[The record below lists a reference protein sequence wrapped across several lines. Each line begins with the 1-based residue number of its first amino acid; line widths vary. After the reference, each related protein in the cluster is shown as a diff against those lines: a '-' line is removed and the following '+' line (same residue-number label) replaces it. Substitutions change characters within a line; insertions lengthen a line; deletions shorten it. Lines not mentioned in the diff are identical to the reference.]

1 MIKDYPKRVFCK
13 HAILLLGSLL
23 IPTSLFSNEKVNKL
37 LLGNVTVNGKK
48 ISKDS
53 YINLDKETE
62 IITKS
67 DLAIVKNN
75 SNGFLIRPNTKIRFF
90 ENKIVELIK
99 GSVHGI
105 FGKQENEL
113 KIKTPRGNIGIR
125 GTVTYI
131 EHEESYNRTYVCN
144 CYGETSVYDLNMK
157 KLKTLISKYHSPV
170 IIDKDNKI
178 QSSPYDYPLN
188 HYDDNIANIVKR
200 NPKRFIGLGTV
211 PMQNSSLAIQEL
223 IRCKEIGLRGIQIGS
238 HINDWNLDRAEL
250 FPIFQKCEELEMSI
264 FVHPWDMMGKEKM
277 EKYWLPWLVG
287 MPAET
292 SLAICSMIF
301 GGVFERLPNLKVA
314 FAHGGGSFPA
324 TIGRIEHGFNVRP
337 DLCAIDNNVNPRDYL
352 GNFYL
357 DSLVHEPK
365 MLDFIVDIMGEDK
378 ICLGTDY
385 PFPLG
390 ELESGKLINE
400 MKYTNAKKAKLL
412 AENALNW
419 LGINKEDFI

>member
-1 MIKDYPKRVFCK
+1 M
-13 HAILLLGSLL
+13 
-23 IPTSLFSNEKVNKL
+23 NKL
-37 LLGNVTVNGKK
+37 FTIDIHTHILPENIPNFREKFGYGGFVSLEHHKPCCAKMMMDDKFFREVGDNCWSDEVRIKECDEQGVDVQVLSTVPVMF
-48 ISKDS
+48 SYWAKDQ
-53 YINLDKETE
+53 D
-62 IITKS
+62 
-67 DLAIVKNN
+67 
-75 SNGFLIRPNTKIRFF
+75 
-90 ENKIVELIK
+90 
-99 GSVHGI
+99 
-105 FGKQENEL
+105 
-113 KIKTPRGNIGIR
+113 
-125 GTVTYI
+125 
-131 EHEESYNRTYVCN
+131 
-144 CYGETSVYDLNMK
+144 
-157 KLKTLISKYHSPV
+157 TLIVSEF
-170 IIDKDNKI
+170 
-178 QSSPYDYPLN
+178 LN
-188 HYDDNIANIVKR
+188 DNIADIVKR
-200 NPKRFIGLGTV
+200 NPRRFIGLGTV

-390 ELESGKLINE
+390 ELEPGKLINK

>member
-1 MIKDYPKRVFCK
+1 M
-13 HAILLLGSLL
+13 
-23 IPTSLFSNEKVNKL
+23 NKL
-37 LLGNVTVNGKK
+37 FTIDIHTHILPENIPSFKEKFGYGGFVSLDHHKPCCAKMMMDDKFFREVDDNCWSDEARIKECDKLGVDVQVLSTVPVMF
-48 ISKDS
+48 S
-53 YINLDKETE
+53 YWAK
-62 IITKS
+62 
-67 DLAIVKNN
+67 
-75 SNGFLIRPNTKIRFF
+75 
-90 ENKIVELIK
+90 
-99 GSVHGI
+99 
-105 FGKQENEL
+105 
-113 KIKTPRGNIGIR
+113 
-125 GTVTYI
+125 
-131 EHEESYNRTYVCN
+131 
-144 CYGETSVYDLNMK
+144 
-157 KLKTLISKYHSPV
+157 
-170 IIDKDNKI
+170 DKDTLVVAEF
-178 QSSPYDYPLN
+178 LN
-188 HYDDNIANIVKR
+188 DHIADIVKR

-211 PMQNSSLAIQEL
+211 PMQNSDLAIQEL
-223 IRCKEIGLRGIQIGS
+223 IRCKELGLRGIQIGS

-337 DLCAIDNNVNPRDYL
+337 DLCAIDNKVNPRDYL

-365 MLDFIVDIMGEDK
+365 MLEFIVDMMGEDK

-390 ELESGKLINE
+390 ELEPGKLINE
-400 MKYTNAKKAKLL
+400 MNYTNAKKSKLL

-419 LGINKEDFI
+419 LGVKKEDFI

>member
-1 MIKDYPKRVFCK
+1 M
-13 HAILLLGSLL
+13 
-23 IPTSLFSNEKVNKL
+23 NKL
-37 LLGNVTVNGKK
+37 FTIDIHTHILPENIPNFREKFGYGGFVSLEHHKPCCAKMMMDDKFFREVGDNCWSDEVRIKECDEQGVDVQVLSTVPVMF
-48 ISKDS
+48 SYWAKDEDT
-53 YINLDKETE
+53 LTVAE
-62 IITKS
+62 
-67 DLAIVKNN
+67 
-75 SNGFLIRPNTKIRFF
+75 FLN
-90 ENKIVELIK
+90 
-99 GSVHGI
+99 
-105 FGKQENEL
+105 
-113 KIKTPRGNIGIR
+113 
-125 GTVTYI
+125 
-131 EHEESYNRTYVCN
+131 
-144 CYGETSVYDLNMK
+144 
-157 KLKTLISKYHSPV
+157 
-170 IIDKDNKI
+170 
-178 QSSPYDYPLN
+178 
-188 HYDDNIANIVKR
+188 DNIADIVKR

-211 PMQNSSLAIQEL
+211 PMQNSALAIQEL
-223 IRCKEIGLRGIQIGS
+223 IRCKEIGLKGIQIGS

-250 FPIFQKCEELEMSI
+250 FPIFQKCEELQMSV
-264 FVHPWDMMGKEKM
+264 FVHPWDMMGKDKM

-337 DLCAIDNNVNPRDYL
+337 DLCAIDNKVNPRDYL

-365 MLDFIVDIMGEDK
+365 MLDFIVDMMGEDK

-390 ELESGKLINE
+390 ELEPGKLINE
-400 MKYTNAKKAKLL
+400 MNYTNAKKSKLL

-419 LGINKEDFI
+419 LSINKSDFI

>member
-1 MIKDYPKRVFCK
+1 M
-13 HAILLLGSLL
+13 
-23 IPTSLFSNEKVNKL
+23 NKL
-37 LLGNVTVNGKK
+37 FTIDIHTHILPENIPNFREKFGYGGFVSLEHHKPCCAKMMMDDKFFREVGDNCWSDEVRIKECDEQGVDVQVLSTVPVMF
-48 ISKDS
+48 SYWAKDQDTLTVS
-53 YINLDKETE
+53 E
-62 IITKS
+62 
-67 DLAIVKNN
+67 
-75 SNGFLIRPNTKIRFF
+75 FLN
-90 ENKIVELIK
+90 
-99 GSVHGI
+99 
-105 FGKQENEL
+105 
-113 KIKTPRGNIGIR
+113 
-125 GTVTYI
+125 
-131 EHEESYNRTYVCN
+131 
-144 CYGETSVYDLNMK
+144 
-157 KLKTLISKYHSPV
+157 
-170 IIDKDNKI
+170 
-178 QSSPYDYPLN
+178 
-188 HYDDNIANIVKR
+188 DNIADIVKR

-238 HINDWNLDRAEL
+238 HINDWNLDKAEL

-264 FVHPWDMMGKEKM
+264 FVHPWDMMGKDKM

-390 ELESGKLINE
+390 ELEPGKLINE
-400 MKYTNAKKAKLL
+400 MNYTNAKKAKLL